1 MLGFQ
6 LRLAGG
12 QTHRQP
18 ETPHC
23 AFSRT
28 IPRTIFQR
36 KTAMNIKQNILAQC
50 RAQNVQVTPLRE
62 HVLDIVLQLD
72 GVIKAYTVLAQM
84 QRESDNVLAPPTAYR
99 ALDFWAEQGVLH
111 KIPAVNGYILC
122 SHVQHECN
130 SHCHSDAH
138 SHNSSFILVC
148 TQCGTVDEQ
157 SLNREWQA
165 LHQAVEQTGF
175 ALNEEHV
182 VLTGVCGKCRA

>member
-1 MLGFQ
+1 
-6 LRLAGG
+6 
-12 QTHRQP
+12 
-18 ETPHC
+18 
-23 AFSRT
+23 
-28 IPRTIFQR
+28 
-36 KTAMNIKQNILAQC
+36 MNIKQNILAQC

-130 SHCHSDAH
+130 SHCHSDEH
-138 SHNSSFILVC
+138 STTAALSSCAPNAAQWTSKASTANGKPC
-148 TQCGTVDEQ
+148 T
-157 SLNREWQA
+157 
-165 LHQAVEQTGF
+165 
-175 ALNEEHV
+175 
-182 VLTGVCGKCRA
+182 KP

>member
-1 MLGFQ
+1 
-6 LRLAGG
+6 
-12 QTHRQP
+12 
-18 ETPHC
+18 
-23 AFSRT
+23 
-28 IPRTIFQR
+28 
-36 KTAMNIKQNILAQC
+36 MNIKQNILAQC

-62 HVLDIVLQLD
+62 HVLDIVLRLD

-84 QRESDNVLAPPTAYR
+84 QRESQNVLAPPTAYR

-130 SHCHSDAH
+130 SHCHSNAH

>member
-1 MLGFQ
+1 
-6 LRLAGG
+6 
-12 QTHRQP
+12 
-18 ETPHC
+18 
-23 AFSRT
+23 
-28 IPRTIFQR
+28 
-36 KTAMNIKQNILAQC
+36 MNIKQNILAQC

-84 QRESDNVLAPPTAYR
+84 QRESQNVLAPPTAYR
-99 ALDFWAEQGVLH
+99 ALDFWAEQGVVH

-130 SHCHSDAH
+130 SHCHSDEH
-138 SHNSSFILVC
+138 SHNSTCILVC

>member
-1 MLGFQ
+1 M
-6 LRLAGG
+6 
-12 QTHRQP
+12 
-18 ETPHC
+18 ET
-23 AFSRT
+23 
-28 IPRTIFQR
+28 
-36 KTAMNIKQNILAQC
+36 KQKILDQC
-50 RAQNVQVTPLRE
+50 RKSGLQITPLRE
-62 HVLDIVLQLD
+62 QVLDIVLEFD

-84 QRESDNVLAPPTAYR
+84 QRSSASVVAPPTAYR
-99 ALDFWAEQGVLH
+99 ALDFWAEHGVLH

-138 SHNSSFILVC
+138 HNSSFILVC

>member
-1 MLGFQ
+1 
-6 LRLAGG
+6 
-12 QTHRQP
+12 
-18 ETPHC
+18 
-23 AFSRT
+23 
-28 IPRTIFQR
+28 
-36 KTAMNIKQNILAQC
+36 MNIKQNILAQC

-111 KIPAVNGYILC
+111 KIPAVNGYVLC
-122 SHVQHECN
+122 THARHDCD
-130 SHCHSDAH
+130 SHCHAGAQE
-138 SHNSSFILVC
+138 HNSSFILVC
-148 TQCGTVDEQ
+148 TECGAVDEQ
-157 SLNREWQA
+157 SLTAEWAA
-165 LHQAVEQTGF
+165 LRSAVAATGF

>member
-1 MLGFQ
+1 
-6 LRLAGG
+6 
-12 QTHRQP
+12 
-18 ETPHC
+18 
-23 AFSRT
+23 
-28 IPRTIFQR
+28 
-36 KTAMNIKQNILAQC
+36 
-50 RAQNVQVTPLRE
+50 
-62 HVLDIVLQLD
+62 
-72 GVIKAYTVLAQM
+72 M
-84 QRESDNVLAPPTAYR
+84 QRESQNVLAPPTAYR